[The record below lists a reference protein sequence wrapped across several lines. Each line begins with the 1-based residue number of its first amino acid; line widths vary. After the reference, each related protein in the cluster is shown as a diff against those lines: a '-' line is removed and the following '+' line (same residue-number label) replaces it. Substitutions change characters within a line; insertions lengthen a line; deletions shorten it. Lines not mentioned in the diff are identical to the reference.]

1 MQETAAGKAPAEEAL
16 AIVAKQPDEAP
27 SSPAYSPLSP
37 PWDPC
42 AEQAAA
48 EDEQPDEAPSSPAYS
63 PLSPPWDP
71 CAEQAAAEDEQP
83 DEAPSSPAYS
93 PLSPA
98 YHSRTGRRLQGNI
111 SGDEAAPLSA
121 EDCLRMLE
129 GEPGT
134 NPFWLSDRICAT

>member
-1 MQETAAGKAPAEEAL
+1 MQETAAGKAPTEEAV
-16 AIVAKQPDEAP
+16 AVVAKQPDEAP

-37 PWDPC
+37 AWDPC

-63 PLSPPWDP
+63 PLN
-71 CAEQAAAEDEQP
+71 
-83 DEAPSSPAYS
+83 PAD
-93 PLSPA
+93 
-98 YHSRTGRRLQGNI
+98 HSRTGRSLQGNI

-134 NPFWLSDRICAT
+134 NPSWLSDLICAT